1 MDSLSITLTET
12 ERKILESYCFFIE
25 GLSDYWGNGLE
36 IVLHSLEN
44 LDHSVIKIING
55 HYTGRTEGAP
65 ITDLALSM
73 LSKIKENGSEPY
85 ITYFGKNN
93 QGEPIKS
100 STIAIFG
107 ENHRIIGLLCMN
119 FYLNLPFASF
129 LDTFVS
135 YPGATA
141 SENFSNNIDDTI
153 EKAVEN
159 TKKEI
164 LNDSRIPPSYKNKE
178 IISLLNEQGIFYLKD
193 SVNTVAKYLGISKNT
208 VYLHLRKCNSK
219 KEEA

>member
-107 ENHRIIGLLCMN
+107 ETPRIIGLLLLYLILVLQPAKIFPIILTIQLRRQWKTPKRKYSTTAEFLPVIKTRKSSPFLMN
-119 FYLNLPFASF
+119 REFF
-129 LDTFVS
+129 
-135 YPGATA
+135 
-141 SENFSNNIDDTI
+141 I
-153 EKAVEN
+153 
-159 TKKEI
+159 
-164 LNDSRIPPSYKNKE
+164 
-178 IISLLNEQGIFYLKD
+178 
-193 SVNTVAKYLGISKNT
+193 
-208 VYLHLRKCNSK
+208 
-219 KEEA
+219 